1 MKPFLKWAGNK
12 YPIIDRIR
20 TLLPQNVDLSK
31 VRLIEPF
38 AGAAAVYLNT
48 DFGQTMLSDA
58 NEDLINVYCYLQ
70 KEGECFIRFAKQF
83 FTPDNNHAS
92 IYYHWRETFNN
103 TSDKRLKAAL
113 FLYLNR
119 HGYNGLCRYNNRG
132 QYNVPFGRY
141 QQPYFPQV
149 ELEAFHKKSNE
160 CESIFVSQDFRET
173 MAQAKPGDVVY
184 CDPPYV
190 PISQTANFTSYS
202 RLNFTQEDQKD
213 LAALAKE
220 LSEKGVFIIISNHD
234 TPFTQEVYQS
244 AQIYPFQVQR
254 YISCQG
260 AKRQKANEM
269 LAVFTAS

>member
-20 TLLPQNVDLSK
+20 PLLPQHLDLSK
-31 VRLIEPF
+31 ARLIEPF
-38 AGAAAVYLNT
+38 TGSAAVYLNT
-48 DFGQTMLSDA
+48 DFGYNVLSDA
-58 NEDLINVYCYLQ
+58 NEDLINVYRYIQ
-70 KEGECFIRFAKQF
+70 TEGERFIRFARQF

-92 IYYHWRETFNN
+92 IYYHWRETFN
-103 TSDKRLKAAL
+103 TTTDSRLKAAL

-119 HGYNGLCRYNNRG
+119 HGYNGLCRYNNSG

-141 QQPYFPQV
+141 RQPYFPQA
-149 ELEAFHKKSNE
+149 ELDAFHEKSNQRDT
-160 CESIFVSQDFRET
+160 IFISQDFRET
-173 MAQAKPGDVVY
+173 MSQAKPGDVVY

-202 RLNFTQEDQKD
+202 RLSFGQEDQED
-213 LAALAKE
+213 LANLAKE

-234 TPFTQEVYQS
+234 TPFTQEAYQS

-260 AKRQKANEM
+260 SKRQKANEM
-269 LAVFTAS
+269 LAVFSAS